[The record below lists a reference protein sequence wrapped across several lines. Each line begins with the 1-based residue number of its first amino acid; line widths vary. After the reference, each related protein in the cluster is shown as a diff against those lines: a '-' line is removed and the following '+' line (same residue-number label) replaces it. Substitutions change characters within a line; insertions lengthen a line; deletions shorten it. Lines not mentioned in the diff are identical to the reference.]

1 MNEISSKFLTILVID
16 DNPLELGLI
25 RLVIQKNFTYVKIL
39 SLTKPPDWETF
50 LKNQSIDVIIVDYRL
65 PEKNGLSV
73 IQEIRKYDSE
83 IPAFLITA
91 LERDEIDQDVTKSG
105 ATDFIVKDRNYS
117 NLVSKLNDVLLKR
130 TVKEYRQKIL
140 SFADIIKN
148 FTELVIFQIDYDEKC
163 IDVLGTSLKDFG
175 INKENLLGDVWKKYF
190 YEAFKTIL
198 VYFNE
203 NNEEI
208 FPFNKFS
215 IKLDN
220 SFIGLF
226 VGCLKKQSNYYLI
239 VKKPS

>member
-148 FTELVIFQIDYDEKC
+148 FTELVVFQIDYDEKC

>member
-1 MNEISSKFLTILVID
+1 MKEISSKFLTILVID

-25 RLVIQKNFTYVKIL
+25 RLVIQKNFTNVKIL
-39 SLTKPPDWETF
+39 SLTKPPDWESF

-73 IQEIRKYDSE
+73 IQEVRRYDSE
-83 IPAFLITA
+83 VPAFLITA

-130 TVKEYRQKIL
+130 TVREYQQKIL
-140 SFADIIKN
+140 SFADIIEN
-148 FTELVIFQIDYDEKC
+148 FTELVILQIDYDEKC

-175 INKENLLGDVWKKYF
+175 INKENCLGDEWQKYF

-203 NNEEI
+203 KNEEV
-208 FPFNKFS
+208 FPFTKFS
-215 IKLDN
+215 IKLNN

-226 VGCLKKQSNYYLI
+226 VGCLKKQSNYFLI
-239 VKKPS
+239 VKKPT